1 MNMIHN
7 INYKIKCVHYYTL
20 MNNKDIINPLLL
32 KAFENFLDSPD
43 DSTKTTHLR
52 PVKTTAKECDDPKFL
67 AIKKALAPLGINLVK
82 LGESSLKAEDI
93 RKALEKNNMAT
104 ICTIEDPIEYRILPE
119 IDIIATIQIND
130 TNSINNK
137 ILELFQNIDID
148 VYVKDDETFF
158 MQRVSNSTQFFF
170 SSKNLNFSEDD
181 LFISQVK
188 NKMIANG
195 IDIENIDF
203 KNNIL
208 EALKTLICI
217 TY

>member
-1 MNMIHN
+1 MPLVT
-7 INYKIKCVHYYTL
+7 IK
-20 MNNKDIINPLLL
+20 
-32 KAFENFLDSPD
+32 
-43 DSTKTTHLR
+43 
-52 PVKTTAKECDDPKFL
+52 
-67 AIKKALAPLGINLVK
+67 GIEGVFTS
-82 LGESSLKAEDI
+82 EQKAEAI
-93 RKALEKNNMAT
+93 RKALEKNNMGT

-188 NKMIANG
+188 NKTKTK
-195 IDIENIDF
+195 F
-203 KNNIL
+203 KIHSL
-208 EALKTLICI
+208 VESPFCWMDKSFLWTRQISLVS
-217 TY
+217 YG